1 MGLKVYELWTN
12 HLTNSPT
19 YKPPQLKNLLTDEL
33 TTLQTHQLIK
43 LINSKTYELSNFP
56 YYNLPNL

>member
-19 YKPPQLKNLLTDEL
+19 YKTHELKTLLTYEL
-33 TTLQTHQLIK
+33 TTLQAPHPIK
-43 LINSKTYELSNFP
+43 LINLKTHELSNSP
-56 YYNLPNL
+56 HYNLPNL

>member
-19 YKPPQLKNLLTDEL
+19 YKTHELKTLLTDEL
-33 TTLQTHQLIK
+33 TTLQPHQLI
-43 LINSKTYELSNFP
+43 
-56 YYNLPNL
+56 NLTN